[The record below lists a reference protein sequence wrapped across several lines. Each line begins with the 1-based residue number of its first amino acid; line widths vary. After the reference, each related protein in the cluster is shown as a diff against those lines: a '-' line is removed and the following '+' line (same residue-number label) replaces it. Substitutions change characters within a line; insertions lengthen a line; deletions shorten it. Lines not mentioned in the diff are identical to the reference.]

1 MSVEKSDV
9 VAALR
14 RVRGPDLDG
23 NIVDLGMV
31 SEIMIKDARVYFSV
45 TVPASRAGELEDL
58 RMAAQKVVEG
68 VKGVVGVTAVLTAD
82 AAPGSTPSRTAA
94 VTDIKEHR
102 RVQEAR
108 AKGSAGDGAGPRQ
121 AAQQSGQQ
129 RPAAPGV
136 PGVKH
141 VIAVASGKGGVG
153 KSTIAVNLALALKSI
168 GLKVGVV
175 DADIYGPSQ
184 PRLLGVSGQPQVA
197 HGKVI
202 KPLEGYGLKV
212 MSMGFL
218 VDEGTPVV
226 WRGPMVVSALG
237 QMLRET
243 DWAGSTGDL
252 DVLVVDMPPGTG
264 DIQLTISQNVPLA
277 GAVIVSTPQDLA
289 LIDARKGI
297 AMFKRVEVPILG
309 IIENMSY
316 FLCPSCGTR
325 SDIFGHGGA
334 RDEALKLGV
343 PFLGEVPLHM
353 EIRSRSDSGKPVV
366 ATMPESTHAQIFRDI
381 AAKVWTE
388 VERAKGTLT
397 PPPVLEVADGGHM
410 LKAAFPDGRS
420 FDLPAEMLRV
430 MSPSAE
436 VQGHSRRRTRDA
448 RKKEERQNQRA
459 EARRQL
465 RDAHRLRRRPQHGPL
480 HMGLSAPSRPRE
492 GPALGGISGRTE
504 EERVSEGVRKSGL
517 AIPCCFRSRSS
528 CCRISNWQAGV
539 SRRTSTA
546 CWRHPAE
553 GHFLVCRS
561 RRLAVA

>member
-1 MSVEKSDV
+1 MSVDKTQVLE
-9 VAALR
+9 ALR
-14 RVRGPDLDG
+14 RVKGPDLKS
-23 NIVDLGMV
+23 NLVDLGLI
-31 SEIMIKDARVYFSV
+31 SEVLIKDERVYFSI
-45 TVPASRAGELEDL
+45 TVPAHRAEELEEL
-58 RMAAQKVVEG
+58 RKAAAKVVSDVAG
-68 VKGVVGVTAVLTAD
+68 VAGVTAVLTAEKGGGMQNAPTPPPMRP
-82 AAPGSTPSRTAA
+82 AAEIATVKVLDHP
-94 VTDIKEHR
+94 
-102 RVQEAR
+102 RVAEAR
-108 AKGSAGDGAGPRQ
+108 AKGATGDGAGPRQ
-121 AAQQSGQQ
+121 AAAAAA
-129 RPAAPGV
+129 PAAAGQKQIQGI

-153 KSTIAVNLALALKSI
+153 KSTVAVNLALGLQAI

-175 DADIYGPSQ
+175 DSDIYGPSQ
-184 PRLLGVSGQPQVA
+184 PRLLGVSGKPTVA

-202 KPLEGYGLKV
+202 KPLEGWGLKV

-243 DWAGSTGDL
+243 DWAGTSGNL

-264 DIQLTISQNVPLA
+264 DIQLTISQNVPLS

-309 IIENMSY
+309 IVENMSY

-334 RDEALKLGV
+334 RNEAKKVGV

-353 EIRSRSDSGKPVV
+353 DIRETSDSGMPVTV
-366 ATMPESTHAQIFRDI
+366 TAPDSVHAGIFRDL

-397 PPPVLEVADGGHM
+397 PPPLLELTDSGHT
-410 LKAAFPDGRS
+410 LKAAFPDGRT
-420 FDLPAEMLRV
+420 FELPAEMLRV

-436 VQGHSRRRTRDA
+436 VQGHSADQRVTVG
-448 RKKEERQNQRA
+448 RKKDVKI
-459 EARRQL
+459 
-465 RDAHRLRRRPQHGPL
+465 RDLKPVGNYAVKIGFDDGHDTGLFTWGYLELLNKEKATRWAGYLKELEQK
-480 HMGLSAPSRPRE
+480 GLSR
-492 GPALGGISGRTE
+492 G
-504 EERVSEGVRKSGL
+504 
-517 AIPCCFRSRSS
+517 
-528 CCRISNWQAGV
+528 
-539 SRRTSTA
+539 
-546 CWRHPAE
+546 
-553 GHFLVCRS
+553 
-561 RRLAVA
+561 

>member
-1 MSVEKSDV
+1 MSVDKTQVLD
-9 VAALR
+9 ALR
-14 RVRGPDLDG
+14 RVKGPDL
-23 NIVDLGMV
+23 NSNLVDLGLI
-31 SEIMIKDARVYFSV
+31 SEVLIKDERVYFSI
-45 TVPASRAGELEDL
+45 TVPAHRAEELDEL
-58 RMAAQKVVEG
+58 RKAAQKVVADVPG
-68 VKGVVGVTAVLTAD
+68 VAGVTAVLTAEKGGGMQGAPPPPPIRP
-82 AAPGSTPSRTAA
+82 AAEIATAK
-94 VTDIKEHR
+94 VIEHP

-108 AKGSAGDGAGPRQ
+108 AKGSTGDGAGPRQ
-121 AAQQSGQQ
+121 AAAAVTAAGGQKQ
-129 RPAAPGV
+129 IQGI

-153 KSTIAVNLALALKSI
+153 KSTVTVNLALGLQAI

-184 PRLLGVSGQPQVA
+184 PRLLGISGKPTVA
-197 HGKVI
+197 HGKTI
-202 KPLEGYGLKV
+202 RPLEGWGLKV

-243 DWAGSTGDL
+243 DWAGTTGDL

-264 DIQLTISQNVPLA
+264 DIQLTISQNVPLS

-309 IIENMSY
+309 IVENMSY

-334 RDEALKLGV
+334 RNEAKKVGV

-353 EIRSRSDSGKPVV
+353 DIRETSDSG
-366 ATMPESTHAQIFRDI
+366 MPITVTAPDSVHAGIFREL
-381 AAKVWTE
+381 AAKVWIE

-397 PPPVLEVADGGHM
+397 PPPMLELADSGRM
-410 LKAAFPDGRS
+410 LKAAFPDGRT
-420 FDLPAEMLRV
+420 FELPAEMLRV

-436 VQGHSRRRTRDA
+436 VQGHSADQRVTVP
-448 RKKEERQNQRA
+448 RKKNVKIKDLSPVGNYATRIGFDDGHNTGLFTWGYLHLLGREKDSRWGAYLEELA
-459 EARRQL
+459 TK
-465 RDAHRLRRRPQHGPL
+465 
-480 HMGLSAPSRPRE
+480 GLTRE
-492 GPALGGISGRTE
+492 
-504 EERVSEGVRKSGL
+504 
-517 AIPCCFRSRSS
+517 
-528 CCRISNWQAGV
+528 
-539 SRRTSTA
+539 
-546 CWRHPAE
+546 
-553 GHFLVCRS
+553 
-561 RRLAVA
+561 

>member
-1 MSVEKSDV
+1 MSVEKTQVLD
-9 VAALR
+9 ALR
-14 RVRGPDLDG
+14 RVKGPDLKS

-31 SEIMIKDARVYFSV
+31 SEILIKDDRVYFSI
-45 TVPASRAGELEDL
+45 TIPANRAEELEQL
-58 RMAAQKVVEG
+58 RKAAEKVVSDI
-68 VKGVVGVTAVLTAD
+68 KGVAGVTAVLTAETSGGMQRAPAPLPLRPAA
-82 AAPGSTPSRTAA
+82 AAPETSAKAIDHP
-94 VTDIKEHR
+94 
-102 RVQEAR
+102 RVAEAR
-108 AKGSAGDGAGPRQ
+108 AKGAAGDGAAARQ
-121 AAQQSGQQ
+121 TAAEATGQKQ
-129 RPAAPGV
+129 PQGV

-153 KSTIAVNLALALKSI
+153 KSTVAVNLALGLQAI
-168 GLKVGVV
+168 GLKVGII

-184 PRLLGVSGQPQVA
+184 PRLLGITGKPQVA

-202 KPLEGYGLKV
+202 KPLEGWGLKV

-243 DWAGSTGDL
+243 DWAGTTGDL

-264 DIQLTISQNVPLA
+264 DIQLTISQNVPLS

-309 IIENMSY
+309 IVENMSY

-334 RDEALKLGV
+334 RDEASKAGI

-353 EIRSRSDSGKPVV
+353 DIRETSDSGKPLTVT
-366 ATMPESTHAQIFRDI
+366 APESVHAQIFREL

-397 PPPVLEVADGGHM
+397 PPPVLDVTDGGKT
-410 LKAAFPDGRS
+410 LKTAFPDGRAFEFS
-420 FDLPAEMLRV
+420 AEMLRV

-436 VQGHSRRRTRDA
+436 VQGHSADQRVTVP
-448 RKKEERQNQRA
+448 RKKNVKIVDLKPVGNYATRIGFDDGHNTGLFTWGYLHLLGREKEQRWSGYLEELA
-459 EARRQL
+459 AK
-465 RDAHRLRRRPQHGPL
+465 
-480 HMGLSAPSRPRE
+480 GLTRE
-492 GPALGGISGRTE
+492 
-504 EERVSEGVRKSGL
+504 
-517 AIPCCFRSRSS
+517 
-528 CCRISNWQAGV
+528 
-539 SRRTSTA
+539 
-546 CWRHPAE
+546 
-553 GHFLVCRS
+553 
-561 RRLAVA
+561 